1 MNVKIKKAK
10 RADAL
15 HVFENLR
22 NEDFREV
29 STGIPFG
36 ADLSAV
42 LLAGWKASTV
52 SYAITLDGET
62 VAVLGLMPTPS
73 GVNMVWMLCTPE
85 IMRAPKTILGRCKD
99 ISAKWYR
106 RYGAL
111 FCICD
116 NRNDLHL
123 RWLKLI
129 GFYKQG
135 ELVKSGQP
143 FTQLLYN
150 GGVPFVHRSL

>member
-29 STGIPFG
+29 TTTIPFG
-36 ADLSAV
+36 TDMSEV
-42 LLAGWKASTV
+42 LLAGWKASAV
-52 SYAITLDGET
+52 SYAITVDGET
-62 VAVLGLMPTPS
+62 VAVLGLVS
-73 GVNMVWMLCTPE
+73 KNLVNMVWMLCTPG
-85 IMRAPKTILGRCKD
+85 IGRAPKTILGRCKD

-106 RYGAL
+106 RYGVL

-135 ELVKSGQP
+135 DMVQGGQP
-143 FTQLLYN
+143 FTHLLYN
-150 GGVPFVHRSL
+150 GGVPFAHLSQ

>member
-29 STGIPFG
+29 ATGLPFG
-36 ADLSAV
+36 ADMSEV
-42 LLAGWKASTV
+42 LLAGWKASAV
-52 SYAITLDGET
+52 SYAITIDGET
-62 VAVLGLMPTPS
+62 VAVLGLLSTPL
-73 GVNMVWMLCTPE
+73 VKLVWMLCTPG
-85 IMRAPKTILGRCKD
+85 IMQAPKTILGRCKD

-129 GFYKQG
+129 GFKKQG
-135 ELVKSGQP
+135 EMVKSGHP
-143 FTQLLYN
+143 FTHLLYS
-150 GGVPFVHRSL
+150 GGVSFVPRSQ